1 MVAWLHRRRGWT
13 PYMLLLPGLGFLAV
27 FFVVPLG
34 FLGYQSLQSGNI
46 DFGYAFTWAFGNYK
60 TAVTDYRSEFIRS
73 IEYAGIATVLALV
86 LSYPVA
92 YWIAFRGGRWKNL
105 LLLMIVAPFFV
116 TYLIRTLA
124 WETILSDNGLVVRT
138 LQHLHLVSPGG
149 HVLATSTAVV
159 AGITYNFLPFMALPL
174 YVSLEQI
181 DQRLIEAAQDLYASN
196 WKAFVRVTVPLSL
209 PGVVAG
215 TLLTFIPAAGDFIN
229 AQLLGAPQNHMI
241 GNVIQSKFLEL
252 TDYPAAAAMS
262 FLLMGAILVGV
273 ILYARAVGTEQWSGS
288 AV

>member
-1 MVAWLHRRRGWT
+1 M
-13 PYMLLLPGLGFLAV
+13 PYMLLAPGLAWLAV
-27 FFVVPLG
+27 FFLVPLG
-34 FLGYQSLQSGNI
+34 FLAYQSLESGNI
-46 DFGYAFTWAFGNYK
+46 DFGYAFTWSWGNYG
-60 TAVTDYRSEFIRS
+60 TAFTDYRSEFVRS
-73 IEYAGIATVLALV
+73 IEYAGIATLLALA

-149 HVLATSTAVV
+149 HVLATGTAVV

-181 DQRLIEAAQDLYASN
+181 DHRLIEAAEDLYASS
-196 WKAFVRVTVPLSL
+196 WKAFLKVTVPLSL

-262 FLLMGAILVGV
+262 FILMGAIIIAVAA
-273 ILYARAVGTEQWSGS
+273 YARAVGTEQLSGT

>member
-1 MVAWLHRRRGWT
+1 
-13 PYMLLLPGLGFLAV
+13 LLAPGLIFLLA

-34 FLGYQSLQSGNI
+34 FLAYQSLESGNQATLT
-46 DFGYAFTWAFGNYK
+46 YSFTWAWSNYWDALRNYK
-60 TAVTDYRSEFIRS
+60 GHFIRS
-73 IEYAGIATVLALV
+73 FEYAGIATVLALV
-86 LSYPVA
+86 LSYPLA

-105 LLLMIVAPFFV
+105 LLLFIIAPFFV

-124 WETILSDNGLVVRT
+124 WETILSDNGIVVSVLRDI
-138 LQHLHLVSPGG
+138 
-149 HVLATSTAVV
+149 HVLGPDGRLLATSTAVV

-181 DQRLIEAAQDLYASN
+181 DHSLIEAAQDLYASK
-196 WKAFVRVTVPLSL
+196 WKAFLSVTLPLSL

-229 AQLLGAPQNHMI
+229 AQLLGSTKQHMI

-262 FLLMGAILVGV
+262 FVLMAIILVLVV
-273 ILYARAVGTEQWSGS
+273 IYARAVGTEKLTG
-288 AV
+288 